1 MTMEIQQVK
10 AATHG
15 PILAQKMRNH
25 RPDML
30 VTEMVLVLSTIIY
43 GDVWVTWFSQKI
55 MELWKEADDLDV
67 GNLSLSFKRLFRRKA
82 RSFYGCFATKSL
94 CFDWWKS
101 GNLQDFHPAL
111 NMDPLDLMV

>member
-43 GDVWVTWFSQKI
+43 GDVWVT
-55 MELWKEADDLDV
+55 
-67 GNLSLSFKRLFRRKA
+67 
-82 RSFYGCFATKSL
+82 
-94 CFDWWKS
+94 
-101 GNLQDFHPAL
+101 
-111 NMDPLDLMV
+111 